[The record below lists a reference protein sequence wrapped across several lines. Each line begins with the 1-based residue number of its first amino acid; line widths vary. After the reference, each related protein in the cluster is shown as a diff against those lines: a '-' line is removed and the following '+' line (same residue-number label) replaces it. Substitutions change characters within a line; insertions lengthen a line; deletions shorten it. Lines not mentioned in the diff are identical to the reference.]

1 MKCPKC
7 GFENEHGVKFCGNC
21 GRDMS
26 KTAPAPPLPR
36 KPSKAGWVWMVIALF
51 IVLFVA
57 AGAWYVSSRPASES
71 ADPVITAQPIQAVS
85 SIPVMTL
92 MPSETSAPEDQNVL
106 LYDDFSNP
114 ASGWPVFG
122 GPGERSEV
130 GYQNGYYRMAFYQLT
145 GFDAG
150 WSLDEYEDFTIETVF
165 STPADAADV
174 GAGFTLRTREK
185 AWYLLWVYPAQGKYI
200 FQKDIN
206 GKITELIPLKESPVI
221 RPLEQADR
229 LHLRLKVIV
238 RGERFEIWIAQ
249 PESVYAYL
257 DSVSDAEL
265 PVGHLGPSADCPD
278 AAPDLPVEVLFDWI
292 KISK

>member
-1 MKCPKC
+1 
-7 GFENEHGVKFCGNC
+7 
-21 GRDMS
+21 MS
-26 KTAPAPPLPR
+26 KTAPAPAPPLPPQR
-36 KPSKAGWVWMVIALF
+36 SKAGWVWMVVALF
-51 IVLFVA
+51 IVFFIA
-57 AGAWYVSSRPASES
+57 AGVWYVLLRPASES
-71 ADPVITAQPIQAVS
+71 PELTVAVQPMQDPSPIPATALVSTETADP
-85 SIPVMTL
+85 
-92 MPSETSAPEDQNVL
+92 EDPEDQDVL

-114 ASGWPVFG
+114 ASGWSVFG

-206 GKITELIPLKESPVI
+206 GKVTELIPLKESPVI

-265 PVGHLGPSADCPD
+265 PVGYLGPSADCPD